1 MNAPEEQD
9 SISGKAYDLKLAL
22 RLWRFLRPHR
32 KIFFLSL
39 LLLPVHQ
46 GFNLAQPLLLKIGID
61 AVSAGDGLTLMTTG
75 LLFAGALAAEAGAF
89 FFQYYLSMK
98 VAQRCLA
105 DLRVELFSHV
115 QRLPMSY
122 FDRNPVGRLM
132 TRMTTDVEVLQEMF
146 AAGAMNL
153 VADLVLIAAIVA
165 IMLSLHVE
173 MALVSL
179 ALIPFLLLGINVFRL
194 KARQTYRLIR
204 TRIARVNAY
213 LGEAIPGMAVI
224 QLFNRQERSFEEFDD
239 LNRSH
244 RDAIRRSNVYEA
256 SLFSMVEAAGSLS
269 IALLLW
275 YGGGEV
281 LQGVVGIGTFV
292 AFSEYIRRLFVPL
305 RDFSNKYAVIQA
317 AMTAAERIFELLDTA
332 PEKSGGSAE
341 PVAATAPAAV
351 PVPAPEPAAAPA
363 TDAAATVLTGAP
375 GADGVPAPN
384 PVPTATVPA
393 GAARVDSAPAT
404 NPALTAG
411 GNASSAVRPGAVS
424 AAVVEP
430 DHPDRAAVEFDDVWF
445 SYRPN
450 DPVLKGVSFRI
461 EPGERVAVIGATGSG
476 KTTTIKLMSRLY
488 DVDSGAVR
496 VGGRDVREWELDGLR
511 RHMGTVLQDV
521 FLFSGDIL
529 SNLKLGNESIPEERI
544 RAAVRSANAEGFI
557 RRMPGGLRA
566 AVRERGNN
574 LSAGQRQLLALVR
587 MFVLDPEILVL
598 DEATSSVD
606 TETEFLVQGAFEKI
620 MANRTCLVIAHR
632 LSTIRKADRIL
643 VFHRGVIREMGSH
656 AELMEKGGVYYR
668 LHQLQFQGEGNGGA
682 EVERAR
688 VPFEE

>member
-1 MNAPEEQD
+1 MNATEEHENV
-9 SISGKAYDLKLAL
+9 SGKAYDLELAR

-32 KIFFLSL
+32 KVFFLSL

-46 GFNLAQPLLLKIGID
+46 CFNLAQPLLLKYGID
-61 AVSAGDGLTLMTTG
+61 AVGAGDGFTLLVTG
-75 LLFAGALAAEAGAF
+75 VLFGVALLAEAGAF
-89 FFQYYLSMK
+89 FFQYYLSML

-105 DLRVELFSHV
+105 DMRVALFSHV

-122 FDRNPVGRLM
+122 FDRNPVGRVM

-153 VADLVLIAAIVA
+153 VADLVLIVAIVG
-165 IMLSLHVE
+165 IMISLHLE

-179 ALIPFLLLGINVFRL
+179 ALIPFLLLGINVFRI

-224 QLFNRQERSFEEFDD
+224 QLFNRQARSFEEFDD
-239 LNRSH
+239 LNRAH
-244 RDAIRRSNVYEA
+244 RDAIKRSNIYEA

-317 AMTAAERIFELLDTA
+317 AMTAAERIFELLDT
-332 PEKSGGSAE
+332 
-341 PVAATAPAAV
+341 PVEVPGRAPAL
-351 PVPAPEPAAAPA
+351 PEAAPAAAP
-363 TDAAATVLTGAP
+363 TAAAPDVSVAP
-375 GADGVPAPN
+375 VGGMPAG
-384 PVPTATVPA
+384 TATAVAEIAPA
-393 GAARVDSAPAT
+393 GATPAG
-404 NPALTAG
+404 TA
-411 GNASSAVRPGAVS
+411 RPGAAQPT
-424 AAVVEP
+424 AAPTAAAPSIIEP
-430 DHPDRAAVEFDDVWF
+430 SRGAVEFDDVWF
-445 SYRPN
+445 SYRPG

-476 KTTTIKLMSRLY
+476 KTTTIKLMSRFY
-488 DVDSGAVR
+488 DVDSGVVR
-496 VGGRDVREWELDGLR
+496 VGGRDVRDWDLDSLR
-511 RHMGTVLQDV
+511 RHMGVVLQDV

-529 SNLKLGNESIPEERI
+529 SNLKLGNPDVPEERI
-544 RAAVRSANAEGFI
+544 RAALRNANAEGFV
-557 RRMPGGLRA
+557 RRLPGGLQA
-566 AVRERGNN
+566 PVRERGNN

-587 MFVLDPEILVL
+587 MFVVDPEVLVL

-620 MANRTCLVIAHR
+620 MAKRTCLVIAHR
-632 LSTIRKADRIL
+632 LSTIRNADRIV

-656 AELMEKGGVYYR
+656 AELMEKGGVYHR
-668 LHQLQFQGEGNGGA
+668 LHQLQFQEEGGDAVPPAGA
-682 EVERAR
+682 GLA
-688 VPFEE
+688 PDH

>member
-1 MNAPEEQD
+1 MNAHDDQD
-9 SISGKAYDLKLAL
+9 NLSGKAYDLALAL
-22 RLWRFLRPHR
+22 RLWQFIRPHR
-32 KIFFLSL
+32 KVFFLSL

-46 GFNLAQPLLLKIGID
+46 LFNLVQPLLLKAAFD
-61 AVSAGDGLTLMTTG
+61 AVGAGDGFTLLTTG
-75 LLFAGALAAEAGAF
+75 VLFGVALLAEAGTF
-89 FFQYYLSMK
+89 FFQYYLAML

-105 DLRVELFSHV
+105 DLRIALFSHV

-153 VADLVLIAAIVA
+153 VADLVLIAAIVG
-165 IMLSLHVE
+165 IMLSLHFE
-173 MALVSL
+173 LALVSL
-179 ALIPFLLLGINVFRL
+179 ALVPLLLLGINVFRI

-224 QLFNRQERSFEEFDD
+224 QLFNRQARSFEEFDD
-239 LNRSH
+239 LNRDH
-244 RDAIRRSNVYEA
+244 RDAIQRSNVYEA

-317 AMTAAERIFELLDTA
+317 AMTAAERIFELLDT
-332 PEKSGGSAE
+332 
-341 PVAATAPAAV
+341 PVEVPGRAAS
-351 PVPAPEPAAAPA
+351 PAAAPA
-363 TDAAATVLTGAP
+363 AVASPASVSSGAATA
-375 GADGVPAPN
+375 
-384 PVPTATVPA
+384 
-393 GAARVDSAPAT
+393 APA
-404 NPALTAG
+404 
-411 GNASSAVRPGAVS
+411 
-424 AAVVEP
+424 VV
-430 DHPDRAAVEFDDVWF
+430 HADRGAVEFDDVWF
-445 SYRPN
+445 SYRPG

-476 KTTTIKLMSRLY
+476 KTTTIKLMSRFY
-488 DVDSGAVR
+488 DVDSGVVR
-496 VGGRDVREWELDGLR
+496 VGGRDVCDWDLDALR
-511 RHMGTVLQDV
+511 RHMGVVLQDV

-529 SNLKLGNESIPEERI
+529 SNLKLGNPDVPEERI
-544 RAAVRSANAEGFI
+544 RAALRNANAEGFV
-557 RRMPGGLRA
+557 RRLPGGLQA
-566 AVRERGNN
+566 PVRERGNN

-587 MFVLDPEILVL
+587 MFVVDPEILVL

-606 TETEFLVQGAFEKI
+606 TETEFLVQGAFERI

-632 LSTIRKADRIL
+632 LSTIRNADRIV
-643 VFHRGVIREMGSH
+643 VFHRGVIREVGSH

-668 LHQLQFQGEGNGGA
+668 LHQLQFQGEGGEPGA
-682 EVERAR
+682 RDLA
-688 VPFEE
+688 PAD